1 MGISV
6 YSTLIVCGSYEEE
19 KNQEVL
25 LKYNK
30 RREKNMI
37 NYINI
42 RKEIE
47 ICCHGC
53 KYNAQ
58 QYVFVPQI
66 KKKSEAEEEKT
77 KKKKLK
83 KIAKSWKGKDGYDAK
98 VFMEFIWTPIV
109 KEWWYFNEN
118 FCDVDLV

>member
-1 MGISV
+1 MGISD

-19 KNQEVL
+19 RNQEVL
-25 LKYNK
+25 IKYNK

-66 KKKSEAEEEKT
+66 KQVKL
-77 KKKKLK
+77 KKKKQRRK
-83 KIAKSWKGKDGYDAK
+83 K
-98 VFMEFIWTPIV
+98 V
-109 KEWWYFNEN
+109 KKN
-118 FCDVDLV
+118 C